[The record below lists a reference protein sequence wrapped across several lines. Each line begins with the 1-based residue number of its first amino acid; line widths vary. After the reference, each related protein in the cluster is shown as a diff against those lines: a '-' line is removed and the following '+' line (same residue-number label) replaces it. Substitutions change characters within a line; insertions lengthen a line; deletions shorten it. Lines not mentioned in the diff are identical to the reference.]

1 MVFIVLRI
9 VGKWETIQCVALK
22 KQFNTPITPITPNT
36 PNDPNDPNALQNT
49 TTQTPN
55 WETLCS
61 LKSESVIKIVGTLIK
76 TPNPI
81 KSTEITFK
89 DREVNMSGF
98 VVISASEPLPIQI
111 SDLNWNSEIGQD
123 VCLNNRYLDL
133 RSQKKQAIFKLQ
145 SFMTQ

>member
-9 VGKWETIQCVALK
+9 VGKWETIQCVAFK
-22 KQFNTPITPITPNT
+22 KQFNTPITPITPITPNT
-36 PNDPNDPNALQNT
+36 PNT

-55 WETLCS
+55 IWETLCS
-61 LKSESVIKIVGTLIK
+61 LKSESVIKIIGTLIK

-81 KSTEITFK
+81 KSTEIIFK

-98 VVISASEPLPIQI
+98 DVISASEPLPIQI

-133 RSQKKQAIFKLQ
+133 RSQQKQAIFKLQ